1 MSTIKAKAFQHPSAT
16 SNNITFNADGTHTV
30 NAQHPTTSKNLLING
45 GMNVWQR
52 ATSKA
57 SISNTSTDGY
67 VTADR
72 WETYNN
78 SLGTWTQS
86 QSTDVPSA
94 QGFGYS
100 LKMDCTT
107 ADASPG
113 ADDELAIVQKI
124 EGQNLQHLLYST
136 SSAKSLTFSFWVK
149 SNKTGNYI
157 AEFVRDF
164 GLPTRS
170 VSKTYTINSANT
182 WEKKTISISGD
193 TAGSAI
199 NNNTSRGLQVQF
211 FLAVGSNFQTGTN
224 NESWGAYTQGNRAVG
239 QVNLADST
247 SNEWYLTGCQ
257 VEIGE
262 QATGF
267 EFEPYETVL
276 KKCQRYYFEN
286 REGGIFGTASNSSN
300 VIFRQ
305 PFPVTMRIAPA
316 LSLGGGTVRIG
327 DMVSVAFSA
336 TNSPAVTAN
345 YNGPHVGGARISG
358 FGGLTSYRTYLLE
371 PSGSLDGY
379 VKFSAEL

>member
-1 MSTIKAKAFQHPSAT
+1 MSTLRVEALEQP
-16 SNNITFNADGTHTV
+16 DGTAFIF
-30 NAQHPTTSKNLLING
+30 NNKNLLING

-52 ATSKA
+52 STSQA
-57 SISNTSTDGY
+57 SISSTSTDGY
-67 VTADR
+67 VTVDR
-72 WETYNN
+72 WTTYNN

-113 ADDELAIVQKI
+113 ANDELAIVQKI

-193 TAGSAI
+193 TAGSTI

-247 SNEWYLTGCQ
+247 SNEWYVTGCQ
-257 VEIGE
+257 LEVGE
-262 QATGF
+262 NASGF
-267 EFEPYETVL
+267 EFEPFETTL
-276 KKCQRYYFEN
+276 NKCFRYYYQK
-286 REGGIFGTASNSSN
+286 GGEANYE
-300 VIFRQ
+300 
-305 PFPVTMRIAPA
+305 
-316 LSLGGGTVRIG
+316 RIG
-327 DMVSVAFSA
+327 GVYVSSSTSAFADIVHPVKMRAIPSYSFSSISHFAVAQPNVRTCTNISDSHSSSFVGSLSCPA
-336 TNSPAVTAN
+336 TSMT
-345 YNGPHVGGARISG
+345 GGRGGA
-358 FGGLTSYRTYLLE
+358 LVANNTTSARFKV
-371 PSGSLDGY
+371 D
-379 VKFSAEL
+379 AEL